1 MTNIIKAAFC
11 VLMFMGSLLLSAL
24 AAIVLFFVCAAVAVI
39 AFTAALAAVPV
50 VITLVLSAF
59 AVDSSGEY
67 LGLFEEEY
75 DE

>member
-1 MTNIIKAAFC
+1 
-11 VLMFMGSLLLSAL
+11 
-24 AAIVLFFVCAAVAVI
+24 VLFFVCAAVAVI